1 MGKRSRCFHR
11 DFTKED
17 KWLVSS
23 EWRLSLDSS
32 KAIQM
37 KPVMGQPYTLTT
49 TMITEK
55 FPKESIYREMRCLRL
70 FGTQNDTVTL
80 EN

>member
-1 MGKRSRCFHR
+1 MGERSRCFHR

-17 KWLVSS
+17 KWLISS
-23 EWRLSLDSS
+23 EWRLSLDHP

-37 KPVMGQPYTLTT
+37 KPVMRQPSTLVT

-55 FPKESIYREMRCLRL
+55 FPHESGYRETRRLRPL
-70 FGTQNDTVTL
+70 GTQNDTITL

>member
-1 MGKRSRCFHR
+1 MGERSRFFRR

-17 KWLVSS
+17 KWLISS
-23 EWRLSLDSS
+23 ERRLSLDRP

-37 KPVMGQPYTLTT
+37 KPVMGQPSTLVT

-55 FPKESIYREMRCLRL
+55 FPHESGYRETRRLRL
-70 FGTQNDTVTL
+70 LGTQNDTVTL